1 MRRRP
6 ITEILIILALVIANG
21 VFAGAEIAIVSM
33 RKTRVEQLVA
43 EKRGGAKAIE
53 QLRRDPEQFLAAV
66 QIGITV
72 IGATAAAFG
81 GASLA
86 AAIEPFVSTLPYV
99 GQSADEVSL
108 AAVVVLISF
117 LSLVL
122 GELVPKSLALRSAE
136 PYALLVSRPLVW
148 IARIATP
155 LVWVLTR
162 TSNLV
167 LRFFHDKT
175 SFTESRLSPGELQQL
190 VEEAGR
196 TGALNPAAGEIASRA
211 IDFADLTV
219 AQVMVPR
226 RKVVALPRDAG
237 VPEIQRIIL
246 EHGHTRMPVYDGMI
260 DNVVGYVT
268 IRDLTAIFFEK
279 QLFVLE
285 DALRPAMVV
294 PVSIRATDLL
304 SEMRRRKQQFAVV
317 VDELGTFSGIA
328 TMEDLVEEL
337 VGEIASE
344 HDGDAPVTIIPE
356 RTGAALVRGDVPV
369 RDVNR
374 MLGLD
379 LPEGDNWSTIA
390 GLVLELAGRIP
401 REGSRYRTSDG
412 TALEVVAAT
421 PRNVRTVRVIPRKP
435 AEAPPPDA

>member
-1 MRRRP
+1 
-6 ITEILIILALVIANG
+6 V
-21 VFAGAEIAIVSM
+21 
-33 RKTRVEQLVA
+33 
-43 EKRGGAKAIE
+43 AIE
-53 QLRRDPEQFLAAV
+53 RLRREPEQFLASV

-72 IGATAAAFG
+72 ISSTAAAFG

-86 AAIEPFVSTLPYV
+86 AVVEPFVSTLPYV
-99 GQSADEVSL
+99 GDSADEVSL
-108 AAVVVLISF
+108 AFVVVLISF

-122 GELVPKSLALRSAE
+122 GELVPKSLAMRSAE
-136 PYALLVSRPLVW
+136 TYALLVSRPLLW
-148 IARIATP
+148 IAMVAKP
-155 LVWVLTR
+155 LIWILTK
-162 TSNLV
+162 TSNVV
-167 LRFFHDKT
+167 LRLFHDKT

-237 VPEIQRIIL
+237 VAEIQRIIL
-246 EHGHTRMPVYDGMI
+246 EHGHTRMPVFDGMI

-317 VDELGTFSGIA
+317 VDEMGTFSGIA

-344 HDGDAPVTIIPE
+344 HDADAPVTIVPE
-356 RTGAALVRGDVPV
+356 RSGTVLVRGDVPL

-374 MLGLD
+374 MLELD
-379 LPEGDNWSTIA
+379 LPEGETWSTIA

-401 REGSRYRTSDG
+401 KEGARVEAPDG
-412 TALEVVAAT
+412 TVLEVVAAT
-421 PRNVRTVRVIPRKP
+421 PRNVRTVRVIIKKQHDAP
-435 AEAPPPDA
+435 AEERA

>member
-1 MRRRP
+1 
-6 ITEILIILALVIANG
+6 
-21 VFAGAEIAIVSM
+21 VFAGAEIAIVSL
-33 RKTRVEQLVA
+33 RKTRIEQLIA
-43 EKRGGAKAIE
+43 EKRGGAAAIE
-53 QLRRDPEQFLAAV
+53 ELRRDPEQFLASV

-72 IGATAAAFG
+72 IGSTAAAFG

-86 AAIEPFVSTLPYV
+86 ATIEPFVAGLPLV
-99 GQSADEVSL
+99 GKSAAQVSL
-108 AAVVVLISF
+108 GAVVVLISF

-136 PYALLVSRPLVW
+136 PYALLVSRPLRW
-148 IARIATP
+148 IAIVAKP
-155 LVWVLTR
+155 LVWVLTK

-167 LRFFHDKT
+167 LRLFHDKT

-196 TGALNPAAGEIASRA
+196 SGALNPAAGEIASRA

-226 RKVVALPRDAG
+226 RKVVALPRDAS
-237 VPEIQRIIL
+237 VAEIQRIIL
-246 EHGHTRMPVYDGMI
+246 EHGHTRMPVYDGLV

-268 IRDLTAIFFEK
+268 IGDLTAIFFEK
-279 QLFVLE
+279 QLLVLE

-294 PVSIRATDLL
+294 PLSIRATDLL

-317 VDELGTFSGIA
+317 VDEMGSFSGIA

-344 HDGDAPVTIIPE
+344 HDGEAPVTIIPE
-356 RTGAALVRGDVPV
+356 RSGATLVRGDVPV

-374 MLGLD
+374 MLDLE
-379 LPEGDNWSTIA
+379 LPEGETWSTIA

-401 REGSRYRTSDG
+401 REGTKFTAPDG
-412 TALEVVAAT
+412 TTLEVVSAT
-421 PRNVRTVRVIPRKP
+421 PRNVRSVRVVPRKP
-435 AEAPPPDA
+435 VEAEADGS

>member
-1 MRRRP
+1 M
-6 ITEILIILALVIANG
+6 
-21 VFAGAEIAIVSM
+21 FAGAEIAIVSL
-33 RKTRVEQLVA
+33 RKTRVEQLIS
-43 EKRGGAKAIE
+43 EKRAGATAIE

-72 IGATAAAFG
+72 IGSTAAAFG
-81 GASLA
+81 GSSLA
-86 AAIEPFVSTLPYV
+86 AIIEPFVSTLPYV
-99 GQSADEVSL
+99 EGSADEVSL
-108 AAVVVLISF
+108 ALVVVLISF

-136 PYALLVSRPLVW
+136 PYALFVSRPLVW
-148 IARIATP
+148 IALVAKP
-155 LVWVLTR
+155 LVWLLTK
-162 TSNLV
+162 TSNLF
-167 LRFFHDKT
+167 LRLFHDKT
-175 SFTESRLSPGELQQL
+175 SFTESRLSPGEIQQL

-219 AQVMVPR
+219 SQVMVPR

-237 VPEIQRIIL
+237 VAEIQRIIL

-279 QLFVLE
+279 QLLVLE

-317 VDELGTFSGIA
+317 VDEMGTFSGIA

-344 HDGDAPVTIIPE
+344 HDGEAPVTIIPE
-356 RTGAALVRGDVPV
+356 RSGATLVRGDVPV

-374 MLGLD
+374 SLGLE
-379 LPEGDNWSTIA
+379 LPEGETWSTIA

-401 REGSRYRTSDG
+401 KEGARFQAPDG
-412 TALEVVAAT
+412 TTLEVVAAT
-421 PRNVRTVRVIPRKP
+421 PRNVRTVRVVPKREPRP
-435 AEAPPPDA
+435 TPAPGEAEAAP

>member
-1 MRRRP
+1 M
-6 ITEILIILALVIANG
+6 
-21 VFAGAEIAIVSM
+21 
-33 RKTRVEQLVA
+33 
-43 EKRGGAKAIE
+43 AIE
-53 QLRRDPEQFLAAV
+53 RLRREPEQFLASV

-72 IGATAAAFG
+72 ISSTAAAFG

-86 AAIEPFVSTLPYV
+86 AVVEPFVSTLPYV
-99 GQSADEVSL
+99 GDSADEVSL
-108 AAVVVLISF
+108 AFVVVLISF

-122 GELVPKSLALRSAE
+122 GELVPKSLAMRSAE
-136 PYALLVSRPLVW
+136 TYALLVSRPLLW
-148 IARIATP
+148 IAMVAKP
-155 LVWVLTR
+155 LIWILTK
-162 TSNLV
+162 TSNVV
-167 LRFFHDKT
+167 LRLFHDKT

-237 VPEIQRIIL
+237 VAEIQRIIL
-246 EHGHTRMPVYDGMI
+246 EHGHTRMPVFDGMI

-317 VDELGTFSGIA
+317 VDEMGTFSGIA

-344 HDGDAPVTIIPE
+344 HDADAPVTIVPE
-356 RTGAALVRGDVPV
+356 RSGTVLVRGDVPL

-374 MLGLD
+374 MLELD
-379 LPEGDNWSTIA
+379 LPEGETWSTIA

-401 REGSRYRTSDG
+401 KEGARVEAPDG
-412 TALEVVAAT
+412 TVLEVVAAT
-421 PRNVRTVRVIPRKP
+421 PRNVRTVRVIIKKQHDAP
-435 AEAPPPDA
+435 AEERA